1 MADDNKA
8 KAAELKLKG
17 NKALEQG
24 DTEEAVRCYSEAIK
38 LDDGNHVL
46 YSNRSAALLKC
57 GKYLEALGD
66 ADRTVEIK
74 PDWGKGYSRKGAAL
88 CYLERY
94 QEASEVYEEGLKLD
108 PSNKQLLDGLEDA
121 KKHLTG
127 PAGSQPIT
135 NPFAMPDLFDK
146 LEANPKTR
154 EFLKQP
160 DYRMMMAAL
169 QKNPNSLQ
177 NIQDPRI
184 IATLGVLFGFETLGD
199 EREDPMPSRKPEQA
213 PPTNNKQQTKSE
225 DKSLS
230 SNQKQALVEKDEGNA
245 AYKKKDF
252 AAALEHYQKAADLD
266 PTNITILTNRAAVYF
281 EQGNYDQCIEE
292 CKTAID
298 TGREHRADYKLIA
311 KAFFR
316 IGNAYLK
323 KEDLTNALAFF
334 NKSLSEH
341 RVQDVVKKA
350 LEVEKLIK
358 EREKLAYINPELSL
372 QEKEK
377 GNECFKK
384 GDYPNAVKHYTE
396 AVKRNPEDAK
406 IYSNRSACYTKLM
419 EFELAL
425 KDCDTC
431 IKIDPA
437 FIKGYLRKGANLLAM
452 RETTKAAVWYQ
463 KALDID
469 PSCQEALEGYKKSV
483 TAENSDPEAV
493 KKRAMGDPEV
503 QQILQDPAMQMIL
516 QQMTKDPNAV
526 REHLKNPHIAA
537 KIQKLMEVGIIAIH

>member
-127 PAGSQPIT
+127 PAGSQPVT

-160 DYRMMMAAL
+160 DYRIMMEAL

-213 PPTNNKQQTKSE
+213 PPTNNKQTKSE

-266 PTNITILTNRAAVYF
+266 PTNITILTNRAAVYY

-431 IKIDPA
+431 IKIDPT

-469 PSCQEALEGYKKSV
+469 PSCQEALEGYKKAV

-493 KKRAMGDPEV
+493 KKRAMSDPEV

>member
-24 DTEEAVRCYSEAIK
+24 DTEEAVQCYSEAIK

-127 PAGSQPIT
+127 PAGSQPVT

-199 EREDPMPSRKPEQA
+199 EREDPMPFRKPEQA
-213 PPTNNKQQTKSE
+213 SPTNNKQQTKSE

-469 PSCQEALEGYKKSV
+469 PSCQEALEGYKKAV

-493 KKRAMGDPEV
+493 KKRAMSDPEV

>member
-8 KAAELKLKG
+8 KAAELKLQG

-24 DTEEAVRCYSEAIK
+24 NKEEAVRCYSEAIK
-38 LDDGNHVL
+38 LDEGNHVL

-66 ADRTVEIK
+66 ADRTLELK

-94 QEASEVYEEGLKLD
+94 QEALEVYEEGLKLD
-108 PSNKQLLDGLEDA
+108 PQNQQLLDGLDDA
-121 KKHLTG
+121 KRHLTG
-127 PAGSQPIT
+127 PAGSQPVT
-135 NPFAMPDLFDK
+135 NPFAMPDLFEK

-160 DYRMMMAAL
+160 DYRLMMEAL

-184 IATLGVLFGFETLGD
+184 LATLGVLFGFETIGD
-199 EREDPMPSRKPEQA
+199 DRDDPVPPRKQQQST
-213 PPTNNKQQTKSE
+213 PTSNKQQAKSE

-230 SNQKQALVEKDEGNA
+230 SEQKQALEEKEKGNA

-252 AAALEHYQKAADLD
+252 VAALEHYQKAAELD
-266 PTNITILTNRAAVYF
+266 PSNITILTNRAAVYF
-281 EQGNYDQCIEE
+281 EQAKYDECIEE
-292 CKTAID
+292 CKAAID
-298 TGREHRADYKLIA
+298 LGREHRADYKLIA
-311 KAFFR
+311 KACSR

-323 KEDLTNALAFF
+323 KDDLTNALAFF

-341 RVQDVVKKA
+341 RAPDVVKKA
-350 LEVEKLIK
+350 HEVEKLIK

-377 GNECFKK
+377 GNDCFKK

-396 AVKRNPEDAK
+396 AIRRNPEDAK
-406 IYSNRSACYTKLM
+406 LYSNRSACYTKLM

-431 IKIDPA
+431 INIDPK

-452 RETTKAAVWYQ
+452 KEPTKASVWYQ

-469 PSCQEALEGYKKSV
+469 PSCQEALDGYKKSV

-493 KKRAMGDPEV
+493 KKRAMSDPEV

-526 REHLKNPHIAA
+526 REHLKNPQIAA